1 MNYNGE
7 PDPQTFA
14 KLNQLIDGGPFE
26 IHIARTFKL
35 EEAAEAQRALE
46 SHYLGKLALVL
57 S

>member
-1 MNYNGE
+1 MNDNGE